1 MSQLEVKVLEKKGLN
16 LESFLS
22 TSRKWLN
29 SEEAELAG
37 GERSHQPQAI
47 YFFAD
52 EKNRSFCRR
61 YNREVNFKRDV
72 EDINLCDKCGM
83 RFWNYRA
90 AQICVFAP
98 ADEYYTIDSRNEG
111 KETTEFPDKEAALSG
126 ITSFESKSWE

>member
-1 MSQLEVKVLEKKGLN
+1 MEKKGLN

-61 YNREVNFKRDV
+61 YNREVNFKWDV
-72 EDINLCDKCGM
+72 EDINLCDKCG
-83 RFWNYRA
+83 RRCWNYRA
-90 AQICVFAP
+90 AQSCVFAP
-98 ADEYYTIDSRNEG
+98 ADEYYTSDSRNEG

>member
-1 MSQLEVKVLEKKGLN
+1 MEKKGLN

-52 EKNRSFCRR
+52 EQNRSFCRR

-72 EDINLCDKCGM
+72 EDIGLCDKCGM
-83 RFWNYRA
+83 RFWNYRPLRS
-90 AQICVFAP
+90 VF
-98 ADEYYTIDSRNEG
+98 S
-111 KETTEFPDKEAALSG
+111 L
-126 ITSFESKSWE
+126 

>member
-1 MSQLEVKVLEKKGLN
+1 MEKKGLN

-72 EDINLCDKCGM
+72 EDINLCDKCGR